1 MSATANIVLNDY
13 SAVAKTFV
21 PSVAISG
28 GFQYV
33 DNASTLVAL
42 RTLDVKHTMPDAS
55 KSGAVDTHLLGFKKN
70 YVNAAGLTKTITA
83 NMTLRI
89 PRDAA
94 VADYKDLMWFIK
106 NFITDSNVGA
116 LVLGGF

>member
-1 MSATANIVLNDY
+1 MSATSNVVLPDY
-13 SAVAKTFV
+13 AAVSRTFV

-33 DNASTLVAL
+33 DNGSSLSAL
-42 RTLDVKHTMPDAS
+42 RTMDVKHTMPDAS
-55 KSGAVDTHLLGFKKN
+55 KSGAVDTHLVGFRKN

-83 NMTLRI
+83 NLTLRI

-94 VADYKDLMWFIK
+94 VADYKDLAWFIR
-106 NFITDSNVGA
+106 NFVTDTNIGS

>member
-1 MSATANIVLNDY
+1 MSATSNITLADY
-13 SAVAKTFV
+13 GAVSRIFV
-21 PSVAISG
+21 PSVALSG

-33 DNASTLVAL
+33 DQASQLSAL

-94 VADYKDLMWFIK
+94 VADYKDLLWFIK
-106 NFITDSNVGA
+106 NFIIDGNINS